1 MYAIL
6 LRKEMELVKYGN
18 RLDVVIRN
26 LVGSVIIRRAYFI
39 QRGAL

>member
-6 LRKEMELVKYGN
+6 LGKEMELVKYGN

-26 LVGSVIIRRAYFI
+26 LVASVIIRRALLYSK
-39 QRGAL
+39 GAL